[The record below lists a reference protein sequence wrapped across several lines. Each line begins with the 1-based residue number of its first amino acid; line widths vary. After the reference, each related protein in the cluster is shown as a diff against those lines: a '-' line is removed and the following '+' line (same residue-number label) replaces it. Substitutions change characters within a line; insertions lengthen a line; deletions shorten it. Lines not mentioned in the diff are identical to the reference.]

1 MKIEEKNNKKKE
13 FLKFICFQIKKER
26 KKKGRE
32 FIRINFFFNY
42 QNHIRNS
49 CESVDVEVCVRA
61 CETHSS
67 YYLLVNICLLK
78 LTIDLVFFLYFYV

>member
-32 FIRINFFFNY
+32 FIRINFFLIIKIISE
-42 QNHIRNS
+42 IR
-49 CESVDVEVCVRA
+49 VR
-61 CETHSS
+61 
-67 YYLLVNICLLK
+67 V
-78 LTIDLVFFLYFYV
+78 